1 MIKHKLFLLS
11 LFLFYGA
18 IAYPYTELRVTRMR
32 YRKSHI
38 ARLHI
43 LLRLVGKRVVS
54 GREEY
59 ITKALCRCTDRLP
72 SKNGMTIHKNGE
84 TSTNGYQMT
93 PKLRL
98 MPISIAAE
106 WHISTCI
113 CSTPCKQ
120 SVKHILKI
128 ISMP

>member
-43 LLRLVGKRVVS
+43 LLRLVGKRLFYAELS
-54 GREEY
+54 RP
-59 ITKALCRCTDRLP
+59 D
-72 SKNGMTIHKNGE
+72 S
-84 TSTNGYQMT
+84 QF
-93 PKLRL
+93 LRRRK
-98 MPISIAAE
+98 E
-106 WHISTCI
+106 K
-113 CSTPCKQ
+113 KQ
-120 SVKHILKI
+120 SYLDARSILRRPYVDVPTDSRRK
-128 ISMP
+128 MV